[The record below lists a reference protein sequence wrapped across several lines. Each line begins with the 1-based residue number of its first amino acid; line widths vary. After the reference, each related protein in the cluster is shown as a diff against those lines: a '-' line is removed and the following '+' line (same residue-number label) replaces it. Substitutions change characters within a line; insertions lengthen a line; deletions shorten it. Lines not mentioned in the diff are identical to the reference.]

1 MVVIYGESNSGKST
15 KAIKLLDP
23 SKKSLYFA
31 LDFDKN
37 IKSLEI
43 LNKNLQVTAYHKGSF
58 LIDLEFEILNHG
70 GLYGNKL
77 SYVVI
82 DPINFLIDNKK
93 KGLVELLID
102 LIRLEKEYN
111 KFELIVVVN
120 TLHHFE
126 MSEKI
131 KRLPGIKFI
140 ESKKKKVIAL

>member
-23 SKKSLYFA
+23 SKKCLYFA

-37 IKSLEI
+37 IKKLEI
-43 LNKNLQVTAYHKGSF
+43 SNKNIQVTAYPKGSF
-58 LIDLEFEILNHG
+58 LVDLEYEILNHG

-82 DPINFLIDNKK
+82 DPINFLVDSRKK
-93 KGLVELLID
+93 NLVELLID
-102 LIRLEKEYN
+102 LIKLEKEYN

-120 TLHHFE
+120 TLRHFE
-126 MSEKI
+126 MSKKI

-140 ESKKKKVIAL
+140 ESKKKKIITL

>member
-37 IKSLEI
+37 IKKLEL
-43 LNKNLQVTAYHKGSF
+43 LNKNIQVTAYHRSSF

-82 DPINFLIDNKK
+82 DPINFLVDNNK
-93 KGLVELLID
+93 KGLAELLID

-126 MSEKI
+126 MSDKI
-131 KRLPGIKFI
+131 KKLPRIKFI
-140 ESKKKKVIAL
+140 ESKKKKIIAL

>member
-15 KAIKLLDP
+15 KVIKLLNP

-37 IKSLEI
+37 IKKLEI
-43 LNKNLQVTAYHKGSF
+43 SNKNLQVTAYPKGSS

-77 SYVVI
+77 SYVII

-93 KGLVELLID
+93 KGLVELLIN
-102 LIRLEKEYN
+102 LIKLEKEYN

-131 KRLPGIKFI
+131 KRLSGIKFV
-140 ESKKKKVIAL
+140 ESKKRKFITL

>member
-15 KAIKLLDP
+15 KAIKLLDS

-37 IKSLEI
+37 IKNLEI

-70 GLYGNKL
+70 GLYNNRL

-126 MSEKI
+126 MSEKV

-140 ESKKKKVIAL
+140 ESKKRKVITL

>member
-37 IKSLEI
+37 IKKLEL
-43 LNKNLQVTAYHKGSF
+43 LNKNIQVTAYHRSSF

-82 DPINFLIDNKK
+82 DPINFLVDNKK

-126 MSEKI
+126 MGEKI
-131 KRLPGIKFI
+131 KRLPGNLDSNNRKM
-140 ESKKKKVIAL
+140 EKGN

>member
-37 IKSLEI
+37 IKNLEI

-82 DPINFLIDNKK
+82 DPINFLVDNKK

-102 LIRLEKEYN
+102 LIRLEREYN

-126 MSEKI
+126 MSQKI
-131 KRLPGIKFI
+131 KRLPGVKFI
-140 ESKKKKVIAL
+140 ESKKKSIITL

>member
-37 IKSLEI
+37 IKNLEL

-70 GLYGNKL
+70 GLYRNEL

-82 DPINFLIDNKK
+82 DPINFLIDNKR

-102 LIRLEKEYN
+102 LIKLEKEYN

-126 MSEKI
+126 MSEKV

-140 ESKKKKVIAL
+140 ESKKRKFITL

>member
-23 SKKSLYFA
+23 SKKCLYFA

-37 IKSLEI
+37 IKKLE
-43 LNKNLQVTAYHKGSF
+43 LTNKNIQVTAYHKSSF

-82 DPINFLIDNKK
+82 DPINFLNDNKR
-93 KGLVELLID
+93 KGLFELLID
-102 LIRLEKEYN
+102 LIRIEREYN
-111 KFELIVVVN
+111 KFELIIVVN

-126 MSEKI
+126 MSKKI

-140 ESKKKKVIAL
+140 ESKKKRL

>member
-15 KAIKLLDP
+15 KVIKLLEP

-37 IKSLEI
+37 IKSLE
-43 LNKNLQVTAYHKGSF
+43 LNNKNLQVTAYPKGSF
-58 LIDLEFEILNHG
+58 LVDLEYEILNHG

-82 DPINFLIDNKK
+82 DPINFLIDSRKK
-93 KGLVELLID
+93 SLVELLID
-102 LIRLEKEYN
+102 LIKLEKEYN

-120 TLHHFE
+120 TLRHFE

-140 ESKKKKVIAL
+140 ESKKKKIITL

>member
-23 SKKSLYFA
+23 SKKCLYFA

-37 IKSLEI
+37 IKNLEI
-43 LNKNLQVTAYHKGSF
+43 SNKNLQVTAYHKGSF

-70 GLYGNKL
+70 GLYNNKL

-82 DPINFLIDNKK
+82 DPINFLTDNKK

-126 MSEKI
+126 MGEKI

-140 ESKKKKVIAL
+140 ESKKRKVIVL

>member
-37 IKSLEI
+37 IKNLEI

>member
-15 KAIKLLDP
+15 KVIKLLEP

-37 IKSLEI
+37 IKSLE
-43 LNKNLQVTAYHKGSF
+43 LNNKNLQVTAYPKGSF

-82 DPINFLIDNKK
+82 DPINFLIDSRKK
-93 KGLVELLID
+93 SLVELLID
-102 LIRLEKEYN
+102 LIKLEKEYN

-120 TLHHFE
+120 TLRHFE

-140 ESKKKKVIAL
+140 ESKKKKIINL

>member
-43 LNKNLQVTAYHKGSF
+43 SNKNIQVTAYHKGSF

-102 LIRLEKEYN
+102 LIKLEKEYN
-111 KFELIVVVN
+111 KFELIVVIN

-131 KRLPGIKFI
+131 KRLPGINFI
-140 ESKKKKVIAL
+140 ESKKKKIITL